1 MLISCGQ
8 NHLIPQPP
16 RVKYVSATDK
26 LILEDNMQRV
36 VLSWA
41 CPEHCP
47 TEDLVT
53 GVVVGLL
60 GRESKKGEFQVQD
73 ICYPE
78 VPPQEAWPERGGATE
93 EDDKYVLLVSGLNL
107 GSSWSDQLS
116 IEMMVDYVTGQ
127 LGGVDVS

>member
-1 MLISCGQ
+1 
-8 NHLIPQPP
+8 
-16 RVKYVSATDK
+16 
-26 LILEDNMQRV
+26 MQRV

-41 CPEHCP
+41 CAEHAP
-47 TEDLVT
+47 TKDLVT

-73 ICYPE
+73 ICYPDA
-78 VPPQEAWPERGGATE
+78 PLQEAWPARDVE
-93 EDDKYVLLVSGLNL
+93 EDKYVLLVSGLNL
-107 GSSWSDQLS
+107 GSSWCDQLS